1 MWIYSGESVVLVI
14 GAITGLLASCC
25 FGMRLSRCR
34 RISLCCGACLC
45 ERDVETA
52 AEIEMELHNQNNRL
66 PKAPAQQAEPP
77 PSVEV

>member
-1 MWIYSGESVVLVI
+1 
-14 GAITGLLASCC
+14 
-25 FGMRLSRCR
+25 MRLSRCR

-52 AEIEMELHNQNNRL
+52 AEIEMELNNQNNRL